1 MLFALVLRNTC
12 ISSYKIFVEIF
23 PLLSLLLEK
32 ISSGATDAVKCAQ
45 NAGKISEKP
54 CLWKYFAGDPMF
66 QICQFSKRLL
76 QYCITIR
83 GKQRTQLSHGKV
95 CCREN
100 QETSQWLLSW
110 TFGGWFNYQM
120 KSNFRYTKI
129 SRRRGLTAPYLEFAN
144 YSCTSIAI
152 YDFSFGVILKSR
164 LLSQTAAEHVF
175 KVEDK

>member
-1 MLFALVLRNTC
+1 MCTGCRKNIWETMLV
-12 ISSYKIFVEIF
+12 KIFCWRSYVSNLSIF
-23 PLLSLLLEK
+23 KK
-32 ISSGATDAVKCAQ
+32 ITSVLHHYHRKTANS
-45 NAGKISEKP
+45 
-54 CLWKYFAGDPMF
+54 
-66 QICQFSKRLL
+66 
-76 QYCITIR
+76 
-83 GKQRTQLSHGKV
+83 SHGKV

-129 SRRRGLTAPYLEFAN
+129 SRRRGLTAQYLEFAN

-152 YDFSFGVILKSR
+152 YDFSFEVILKSR
-164 LLSQTAAEHVF
+164 LLSQTAAEHFF